1 MGSGVAKQAVQNMGE
16 DLVMLVG
23 YSMVQQYI
31 HDLLSDYFPTEYD
44 ENGKE
49 KPNIALE
56 VFSGGASFLFMSGM
70 MEIIRREE
78 KFIDY
83 LFAAGE
89 AVITVWWTRN
99 KGYFDGMINK
109 IKSLKGYKAKT
120 KAKTLSDNTD
130 NTNSFIGQVY
140 EAMQTI
146 LHGRNSSND
155 VASTIQA
162 SNSSQDTAIRR
173 EAHNLKFA
181 EIHNKTFSS
190 SLFIKTATGTF
201 VPADKT
207 KLQKYIGRSE
217 FSNVPIDIDEMNRI
231 REFLF
236 VKDSNGK
243 FVALTNALVSWGH
256 GMGFLNK

>member
-1 MGSGVAKQAVQNMGE
+1 MSGVAKQAVQNMGE

-23 YSMVQQYI
+23 YSMVNQRI
-31 HDLLSDYFPTEYD
+31 HDLLSEYFPTQYD

-49 KPNIALE
+49 IQNIALE
-56 VFSGGASFLFMSGM
+56 VISGGASFLFMSGM

-83 LFAAGE
+83 LFVAGE
-89 AVITVWWTRN
+89 AVISVWWARN

-120 KAKTLSDNTD
+120 KAKTLSDNID
-130 NTNSFIGQVY
+130 KSNSFISQVY
-140 EAMQTI
+140 DAMQTI
-146 LHGRNSSND
+146 LHGRNASDN

-162 SNSSQDTAIRR
+162 SNSAQDTAINR

-190 SLFIKTATGTF
+190 SLFIKTATGTYT
-201 VPADKT
+201 PADKVM
-207 KLQKYIGRSE
+207 LQKMIGRTD
-217 FSNVPIDIDEMNRI
+217 FSNVPLDIDELNKLHQI
-231 REFLF
+231 FY
-236 VKDSNGK
+236 VKGSDGK
-243 FVALTNALVSWGH
+243 FRALADVLISWGN